1 MQATKLQ
8 TARLSVHDLGELARS
23 KTVPEIIGWLEKIM
37 LPQIQ
42 ASSCVLLWGRALP
55 SVKFIPVL
63 ITESY
68 PQALRDESIHQSR
81 LRSDIYIP
89 LFNLWKEFE
98 SPVIARMEDVSR
110 ERKGKWHAH
119 FQRSGF
125 KKICASGCYDVH
137 GHYLT
142 YLYLTDPVAS
152 SDLEVKSFLS
162 VIMPVIHSILGQ
174 VRRTKRKRQKNVAQG
189 LLTSREIEV
198 LEWVKKGKTN
208 PEIARILGV
217 TFPTIKNHIQ
227 KIMIKLRVNNR
238 AEAVGRAYGL
248 SAQETQ
254 LLDTDAS

>member
-1 MQATKLQ
+1 MQATKMQ
-8 TARLSVHDLGELARS
+8 TAQLGVQDFGELARS
-23 KTVPEIIGWLEKIM
+23 KSVAEIIGWLEKIM

-42 ASSCVLLWGRALP
+42 ATSCVLLWGRAQP
-55 SVKFIPVL
+55 TVKFIPVF
-63 ITESY
+63 ITDSY
-68 PQALRDESIHQSR
+68 PQLLIEESIHQSR
-81 LRSDIYIP
+81 LRSDAYIP
-89 LFNLWKEFE
+89 LFGLWKDFE
-98 SPVIARMEDVSR
+98 SPVIARMEDLPR

-125 KKICASGCYDVH
+125 KRICASGCHDVN

-152 SDLEVKSFLS
+152 SDTEIKSYLS
-162 VIMPVIHSILGQ
+162 VIMPIIHSILGQ
-174 VRRTKRKRQKNVAQG
+174 VRRSKRKRQKNVAQG
-189 LLTSREIEV
+189 LLTSREVEV

-217 TFPTIKNHIQ
+217 TFPTVKNHIQ

-254 LLDTDAS
+254 LLDTGAA